1 MKERLMQLPEE
12 IAQKRVILLNLNEEI
27 EALKATH
34 KQWEA
39 DLTIIIS
46 NEVDDKGKPLHSNA
60 EKRQAELI
68 NRIRGNSHMKSVADA
83 MKQKTMMYEIE
94 KIELEKLQNTQSN
107 LRAITRLGGEE

>member
-1 MKERLMQLPEE
+1 MKERLLQLPEE

-68 NRIRGNSHMKSVADA
+68 NRIRGNSHMKSVLEQL
-83 MKQKTMMYEIE
+83 KEKTMTYEIE
-94 KIELEKLQNTQSN
+94 KIELEKLQNIQRN
-107 LRAITRLGGEE
+107 IRALIGGEE